1 MESLPAI
8 VRARLLAPGKHLKPE
23 EALAVLDICVSI
35 GAEKAALAAD
45 RRAVLIIGNTGTL
58 VLDKISPLAVFTP
71 SKLVG
76 SGKSTFTNYIA
87 GCTMTRIKR
96 VRPHQKEF

>member
-1 MESLPAI
+1 MNNRVYMESLPAI

-58 VLDKISPLAVFTP
+58 VSVKISPLAVFTAEQTYRFW
-71 SKLVG
+71 KKHLYELYCWLHDD
-76 SGKSTFTNYIA
+76 TN
-87 GCTMTRIKR
+87 
-96 VRPHQKEF
+96 